1 MTEEYLGV
9 ETVAG
14 RIARLPKICSALVML
29 ADGTVLGGTLPEGY
43 RLETAILAPALM
55 RNVQE
60 FGRGLR
66 FGEPTAFTFL
76 GERPISLFA
85 EGNIHILV
93 CHEGRGLVPG
103 MRKRIGEIAA
113 ALDAIC
119 SALPEA
125 GLGESAQ
132 TKEFLPDDIIR

>member
-1 MTEEYLGV
+1 
-9 ETVAG
+9 
-14 RIARLPKICSALVML
+14 
-29 ADGTVLGGTLPEGY
+29 
-43 RLETAILAPALM
+43 M

-66 FGEPTAFTFL
+66 FGELTAFTL
-76 GERPISLFA
+76 LAERPISLFV

-103 MRKRIGEIAA
+103 MRKRIGKIAT

-119 SALPEA
+119 SA
-125 GLGESAQ
+125 
-132 TKEFLPDDIIR
+132 